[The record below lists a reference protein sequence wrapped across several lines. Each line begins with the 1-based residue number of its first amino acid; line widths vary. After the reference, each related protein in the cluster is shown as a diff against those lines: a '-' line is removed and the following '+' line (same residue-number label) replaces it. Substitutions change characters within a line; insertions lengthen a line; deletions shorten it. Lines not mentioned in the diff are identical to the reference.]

1 MRPDPP
7 AIPPGENANSSP
19 VPERSPAA
27 SLEQFQKEHR
37 ATEAGVRDGVYV
49 IPEEARND
57 GDDKPERRHWVAV
70 LPSGVRNGTAVYG
83 TKSPEAAKRDAP
95 HRRISPRPGPH
106 GNGLLVPTYFYPT
119 VVTYLQ
125 PQDLHDPRGV
135 LTNAE
140 SDPLRREM
148 KRAFGI
154 GERRCGDA
162 GVDPETWRGKIVRV
176 PWMIEEAHEFRY
188 GFVLTCHAHS
198 VQRYDQLVVPLFIS
212 DSEADDPEHDVVSLD
227 PHARLLL
234 NTSDPVVWAVPAMLS
249 IHQKRQF
256 LLDTGKI
263 ISADDLRRVE
273 EVLVSR
279 FGL

>member
-1 MRPDPP
+1 MSLDPP
-7 AIPPGENANSSP
+7 AIPPAADAASSLG
-19 VPERSPAA
+19 PERSPVSA
-27 SLEQFQKEHR
+27 LEQFQNEHR
-37 ATEAGVRDGVYV
+37 TTEAGVRDGVYV

-83 TKSPEAAKRDAP
+83 TKSPEAAKRHAP
-95 HRRISPRPGPH
+95 HRRISPRPGPR
-106 GNGLLVPTYFYPT
+106 GNGLLVPTFFYPT

-125 PQDLHDPRGV
+125 PQDLHDPRGA

-154 GERRCGDA
+154 GEKRCGDA
-162 GVDPETWRGKIVRV
+162 GVDPGTWRGKIVRV
-176 PWMIEEAHEFRY
+176 PLMIEEAHEFRY
-188 GFVLTCHAHS
+188 GVVLTCHAHS
-198 VQRYDQLVVPLFIS
+198 VQRYDQLVVPLFVS
-212 DSEADDPEHDVVSLD
+212 DPEADDPEHDVVSLD
-227 PHARLLL
+227 PHARSLL

-249 IHQKRQF
+249 IHQRRQP
-256 LLDTGKI
+256 LRDTGKI
-263 ISADDLRRVE
+263 ISDDDLRRVE
-273 EVLVSR
+273 EVLASR